1 MGSHRQAIS
10 TEINCGREHIIRT
23 RLPMDATALLAAA
36 EKIATQLHEIEL
48 EHAVGSDRRVY
59 RVLGKIFMVL
69 GEAASGAMVT
79 IKIDPIRGEVLRQQY
94 AEISPGHGMNKRHWI
109 SIAAGDAVTKDVLEN
124 EVRESYRLVRA
135 KLPSA
140 ERTPGG
146 VRQKSLSGQQL
157 QSFARTLAS
166 ELPGTS
172 HGRPF
177 VEKLDVYK
185 VAGKVFMIVTDD
197 PNELIITVKAEPE
210 QREVLFERFASVTAG
225 RYLDKNRWIS
235 IGPGKD
241 ITRTMVSDVVK
252 TSYRLVLKTLPKR
265 ERPTGSASV

>member
-1 MGSHRQAIS
+1 MNATG
-10 TEINCGREHIIRT
+10 
-23 RLPMDATALLAAA
+23 LLATA
-36 EKIATQLHEIEL
+36 EKVAIQLRDIEF
-48 EHAVGSDRRVY
+48 EHAAGSDRRVY
-59 RVLGKIFMVL
+59 RVLEKIFMVL
-69 GEAASGAMVT
+69 TEAAGSATVT

-124 EVRESYRLVRA
+124 EVRESYRLVRSKLSLA
-135 KLPSA
+135 K
-140 ERTPGG
+140 RTFDG

-157 QSFARTLAS
+157 QAFARTLAS

-185 VAGKVFMIVTDD
+185 VDGKVFMIVTDD

-210 QREVLFERFASVTAG
+210 QREALFERYSSVTAG
-225 RYLDKNRWIS
+225 RYLDMKHWIS
-235 IGPGKD
+235 IGSGKD
-241 ITRTMVSDVVK
+241 ITRTVVSDLVK
-252 TSYRLVLKTLPKR
+252 TSYRLVLKTLPKGG
-265 ERPTGSASV
+265 RPAGSASV